1 MRILAVD
8 TTTPGGSAAVLEDR
22 RLLAEFAVEA
32 PSTAAGAAA
41 GAGALARTPA
51 PAGAPGFARGS
62 ASAAKAH
69 PLTHSARL
77 LSSIDLLLG
86 ALHLGIQDID
96 GFAVTPGPGSFTG
109 IRIGLSTVKSF
120 AFASGKP
127 IAPVSSLAA
136 LAWKLRDEP
145 VSLVAP
151 MLDAKRGEIYAALF
165 EIRGKKLKETI
176 PQGAYPPD
184 RFLALLPARRAIL
197 VIGNGS
203 GLCREKIVGRLKDN
217 ARFSD
222 RSPFIAYEVGLLGH
236 DILAANKGISSTELE
251 PLYYRKSQAE
261 EKH

>member
-22 RLLAEFAVEA
+22 LLLAEFAVEA
-32 PSTAAGAAA
+32 PS
-41 GAGALARTPA
+41 
-51 PAGAPGFARGS
+51 
-62 ASAAKAH
+62 
-69 PLTHSARL
+69 THSARL

-86 ALHLGIQDID
+86 SLHLGIQDID

-136 LAWKLRDEP
+136 LAWKLRDAP

-165 EIRGKKLKETI
+165 EIRGKRLKEAI

-184 RFLALLPARRAIL
+184 RFLSLLPARRAIL
-197 VIGNGS
+197 MIGNGS
-203 GLCREKIVGRLKDN
+203 GLCREKIVDRLKDN

-236 DILAANKGISSTELE
+236 DILAAKKGISSTELE